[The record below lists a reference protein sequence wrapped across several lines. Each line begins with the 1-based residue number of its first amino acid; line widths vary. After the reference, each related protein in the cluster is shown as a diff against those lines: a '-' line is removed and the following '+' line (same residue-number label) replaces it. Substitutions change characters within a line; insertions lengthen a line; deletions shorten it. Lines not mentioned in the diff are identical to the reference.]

1 MNEIDNWKM
10 NFFYI
15 LFSPLSII
23 DSIFNRKSI
32 IYIYYLLCVKFIEFW
47 TFITIKLQISMVRIQ

>member
-23 DSIFNRKSI
+23 DSIFNRESI